1 MRGEGGV
8 GVRRRLSGF
17 DILINT
23 AMTQM
28 LATPRNLF
36 TTTLDAR
43 YHSVN
48 AATAADT
55 AASRE
60 VHERA

>member
-1 MRGEGGV
+1 
-8 GVRRRLSGF
+8 
-17 DILINT
+17 
-23 AMTQM
+23 M

-43 YHSVN
+43 YHLN

>member
-1 MRGEGGV
+1 
-8 GVRRRLSGF
+8 
-17 DILINT
+17 
-23 AMTQM
+23 M
-28 LATPRNLF
+28 LATPCNLF

-43 YHSVN
+43 YHSLN

-55 AASRE
+55 AASHE

>member
-1 MRGEGGV
+1 MHV
-8 GVRRRLSGF
+8 
-17 DILINT
+17 ITLIT
-23 AMTQM
+23 
-28 LATPRNLF
+28 
-36 TTTLDAR
+36 
-43 YHSVN
+43 

>member
-1 MRGEGGV
+1 MQG
-8 GVRRRLSGF
+8 LSGF
-17 DILINT
+17 DILINIAT
-23 AMTQM
+23 TQM
-28 LATPRNLF
+28 LATPCNLF

-43 YHSVN
+43 YHSLN

-60 VHERA
+60 VYERA

>member
-1 MRGEGGV
+1 
-8 GVRRRLSGF
+8 
-17 DILINT
+17 
-23 AMTQM
+23 MTTTL

-43 YHSVN
+43 YHSPN
-48 AATAADT
+48 AATVADI

>member
-1 MRGEGGV
+1 M
-8 GVRRRLSGF
+8 
-17 DILINT
+17 T
-23 AMTQM
+23 TTQM
-28 LATPRNLF
+28 LATM
-36 TTTLDAR
+36 LDAR
-43 YHSVN
+43 YHSLN

>member
-1 MRGEGGV
+1 MT
-8 GVRRRLSGF
+8 
-17 DILINT
+17 T
-23 AMTQM
+23 AL
-28 LATPRNLF
+28 LATPHKLF

-43 YHSVN
+43 YHSLN

-55 AASRE
+55 AASHE

>member
-1 MRGEGGV
+1 MQG
-8 GVRRRLSGF
+8 LSGF
-17 DILINT
+17 DILINIAT
-23 AMTQM
+23 TQM
-28 LATPRNLF
+28 LATPCNLF

-43 YHSVN
+43 YHSLN